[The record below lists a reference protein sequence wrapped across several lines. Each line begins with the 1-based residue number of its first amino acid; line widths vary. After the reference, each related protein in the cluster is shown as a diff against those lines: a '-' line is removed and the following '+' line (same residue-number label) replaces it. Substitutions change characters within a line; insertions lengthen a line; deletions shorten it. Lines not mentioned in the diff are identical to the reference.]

1 MKRLLGAVMALVL
14 MAGCSTSE
22 AAEDD
27 ASLAVAAE
35 QPAAEASVEPTQPEP
50 EPNQADVPTARP
62 APRRQAPAPQPVE
75 PEPAPEPEPEPV
87 PRLVIPAETTLFFVM
102 DEGISTKNNTAG
114 DQFTL
119 SLSEDVTDAAGGVL
133 LAAGTQAVGVISEAA
148 ESPGSDQPAVLRFTV
163 ESVVYENQLVPLA
176 GQVVETEVQGDDRT
190 SGTETAAKIGGGAA
204 AGALLGRVI
213 GGDTRDAVVGA
224 VAGAAAGTAL
234 WLATRDGHAELPS
247 GAVLTFGLAEA
258 VVIY

>member
-163 ESVVYENQLVPLA
+163 ESV
-176 GQVVETEVQGDDRT
+176 
-190 SGTETAAKIGGGAA
+190 
-204 AGALLGRVI
+204 
-213 GGDTRDAVVGA
+213 AVVGA